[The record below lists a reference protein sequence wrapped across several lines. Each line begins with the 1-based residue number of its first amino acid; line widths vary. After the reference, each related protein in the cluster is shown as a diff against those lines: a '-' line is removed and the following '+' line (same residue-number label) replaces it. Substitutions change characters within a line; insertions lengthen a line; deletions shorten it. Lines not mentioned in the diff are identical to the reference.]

1 MMHLSELVRLAF
13 IAATATSDK
22 LKLEGLKTLQVCDR
36 AVKLCQFLII
46 LCKRYKVTDVYVNR
60 LNLLSLGNCKNIFY
74 RARPGLCWSRD
85 TGTISSTGDPI
96 YY

>member
-46 LCKRYKVTDVYVNR
+46 LCKVSVT
-60 LNLLSLGNCKNIFY
+60 K
-74 RARPGLCWSRD
+74 
-85 TGTISSTGDPI
+85 
-96 YY
+96 